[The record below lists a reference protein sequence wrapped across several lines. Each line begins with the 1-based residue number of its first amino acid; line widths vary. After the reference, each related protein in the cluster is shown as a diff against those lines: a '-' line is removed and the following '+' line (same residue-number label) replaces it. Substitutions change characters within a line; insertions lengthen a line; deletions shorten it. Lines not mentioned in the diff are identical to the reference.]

1 MLEQHLRGTF
11 EPSRNMTRMVLDN
24 WTVQS
29 SKWLWMTWVILQ
41 PGTLGMEVIG
51 CRGFCAEP
59 YSWYISNTNISK
71 PFGGG
76 MNVQMGSLT
85 CATLNLE
92 FLFREVPH
100 FFVCEDDSKPDWT
113 ACTWGIRRRCA
124 NHHGGSQHLQLSCR
138 KLSLESFRVLCSFKR
153 LTRACCWRWQ
163 WAGDHWGVWTSNVPQ
178 LWRQFDCWISWYAWE
193 LYRYIN
199 FFYFIN
205 IIIIIILAC
214 AFRAVMPVQNGID
227 LDTRIIVVYYWY
239 DYVTHICRF
248 LTGFSLG

>member
-100 FFVCEDDSKPDWT
+100 FVCLRRWFKARLDGLHLRYQKKMCKSSWRKSTFATELQEVEPWVVSCVVQFQAVDSSLLLEVTVSWWPLRSLDKQCPSALETVWLLDILI
-113 ACTWGIRRRCA
+113 CMGI
-124 NHHGGSQHLQLSCR
+124 
-138 KLSLESFRVLCSFKR
+138 V
-153 LTRACCWRWQ
+153 
-163 WAGDHWGVWTSNVPQ
+163 
-178 LWRQFDCWISWYAWE
+178 
-193 LYRYIN
+193 
-199 FFYFIN
+199 
-205 IIIIIILAC
+205 
-214 AFRAVMPVQNGID
+214 
-227 LDTRIIVVYYWY
+227 
-239 DYVTHICRF
+239 
-248 LTGFSLG
+248 